1 MVNTR
6 ARYFFARNTYLFSLL
21 LLAILLSVNYSLQDN
36 LFELRIL
43 NNSMRT
49 LLPLIVLA
57 VGQSV
62 VIIGGGIDLSVG
74 TMVSML
80 VAVLVKLIDAESS
93 STDIVLAVLAAC
105 GVGALAGTL
114 NGVMVA
120 VLRLQPIVTT
130 YATSFIFSGVALVL
144 LPRPGGQ
151 IPTELRR
158 FYAGTPNGIPLAFYV
173 IGILILVWMLL
184 RSTRYA
190 QFLFATGS
198 NDKAAY
204 TTGVPVKII
213 RLTTYIWAGVFAGLA
228 ASALT
233 FSTGSGQANIGDN
246 MTLDSI
252 VAVVL
257 GGTRLSGGKG
267 GIAGAI
273 IGVMILR
280 VIRNVIF
287 FADVPTW
294 SQTLVNAL
302 IIIAAL
308 AGPGL
313 VGLIRRVVNK

>member
-21 LLAILLSVNYSLQDN
+21 LLAILLGVNYSLQDN

-43 NNSMRT
+43 NNSIRT

>member
-21 LLAILLSVNYSLQDN
+21 LLAILLGVNYSLQDN

-151 IPTELRR
+151 IPTVLRR

>member
-21 LLAILLSVNYSLQDN
+21 LLAILLGVNYSLQDN

>member
-1 MVNTR
+1 MVKAR
-6 ARYFFARNTYLFSLL
+6 ARYFWARNTYLFSLL
-21 LLAILLSVNYSLQDN
+21 LLLVLLGVNYSLQDN

-62 VIIGGGIDLSVG
+62 VILGGGIDLSVG

-80 VAVLVKLIDAESS
+80 VAVLVKLIDAD
-93 STDIVLAVLAAC
+93 STGTEVVLAVLAAC
-105 GVGALAGTL
+105 GVGALAGAL

-130 YATSFIFSGVALVL
+130 YATSFIFSGVALLL

-158 FYAGTPNGIPLAFYV
+158 FYAGTPRGVPLAFYV
-173 IGILILVWMLL
+173 IGALILFWVLL

-198 NDKAAY
+198 NSQAAY
-204 TTGVPVKII
+204 TTGVPVKVI
-213 RLTTYIWAGVFAGLA
+213 RLTTYVWAGFFAGLA

-246 MTLDSI
+246 MTLDSV

-267 GIAGAI
+267 GIAGAV

-313 VGLIRRVVNK
+313 VGLVRRMVKK